1 MGRRIGILGGTFD
14 PIHNGHLIVAQ
25 EVVSS
30 LELDRILFVPC
41 GQPPHKQYPEMA
53 SAEARAEMVRLGVAD
68 NPLFEFSPLELQR
81 PGKSYTIET
90 LRELREQFGLESEIY
105 LVIGADNAGELSSW
119 CDPEGVLETSRVAVV
134 LRDGFDRSRIDPAQA
149 ERMTFLDTPRIEISS
164 TDIRSRVCRGF
175 PIRYLVPEKVGEYI
189 REEGLYR

>member
-30 LELDRILFVPC
+30 LGLERILFVPC
-41 GQPPHKQYPEMA
+41 GQPPHKRYPAMA
-53 SAEARAEMVRLGVAD
+53 SAKARADMVRLAVAA
-68 NPLFEFSPLELQR
+68 NPLFEFSPVEIDR

-90 LRELREQFGLESEIY
+90 LRGLREHFGRESELY
-105 LVIGADNAGELSSW
+105 LVVGADNAVELSTW

-134 LRDGFDRSRIDPAQA
+134 LRDGFDRSRIDASQA
-149 ERMTFLDTPRIEISS
+149 KRMTFLDTPRIEISS
-164 TDIRSRVCRGF
+164 TDIRNRVRRGL
-175 PIRYLVPEKVGEYI
+175 PIWYLVPENVAEYI
-189 REEGLYR
+189 GVEGLYR